1 MEGMAHSLAA
11 SRSGFN
17 AGGCGAFLP
26 FDEKQRQGGK
36 RQGLASASRR
46 RAGKTTPVGGAG
58 EGGSGGRRLMMF
70 HAAQFTATLGH
81 AGSIDSGV
89 NEISGLG

>member
-17 AGGCGAFLP
+17 ADERGAFLP
-26 FDEKQRQGGK
+26 FHERERQGGK
-36 RQGLASASRR
+36 RQGLASSARR
-46 RAGKTTPVGGAG
+46 RAGEAGPVGGAG